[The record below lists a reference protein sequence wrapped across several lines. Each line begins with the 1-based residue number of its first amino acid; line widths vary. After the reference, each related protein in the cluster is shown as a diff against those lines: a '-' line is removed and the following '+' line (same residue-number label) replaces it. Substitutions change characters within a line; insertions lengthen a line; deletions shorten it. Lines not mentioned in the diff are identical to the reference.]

1 MHYILG
7 GTHILLLIIFQGF
20 KKKQYIALLE
30 NLFRTVPLE
39 ISGRGISQFPKNMK
53 KHLSVVVK
61 KVVDLAQGGC
71 LWGVTIPPFGQCFAS
86 D

>member
-1 MHYILG
+1 M
-7 GTHILLLIIFQGF
+7 
-20 KKKQYIALLE
+20 E

-71 LWGVTIPPFGQCFAS
+71 LWGVSIPPPSANVLLLIRTKYRFAHKEHDHS
-86 D
+86 DDLKLLNQLKT